1 VKAFATLYSELDATN
16 STLAKVAAV
25 KRYLA
30 QAPPAD
36 AAWAVHFLSGG
47 RLKRLVGGA
56 QLRQWLPDVAGYPS
70 WLVEESYAA
79 VGDLAETV
87 SLLSAGNADD
97 APEASLADWVEERLL
112 PLHEADPDTRRERI
126 TGWWRALP
134 PAQVFLLTKLLTG
147 ALRVGV
153 SQTLLARAVAELAGV
168 PKAVIQHRLMG
179 HWRPSAE
186 AWDALLD
193 PAGEDEDR
201 SRPYPFFLASPLE
214 REPAGLGDPSEWLA
228 EWKWDGIRAQV
239 VVRGD
244 VFIWTRGEELVTG
257 RYPEVAA
264 AAAKLGERCALDG
277 ELLAW
282 RDGVLPFGQLQRR
295 IGRKRVGKKLLAD
308 VPVVFM
314 AYDLL
319 EAGGEDVRG
328 KPLHERRAVLDALVA
343 DRDPSLRVSP
353 LVPADSWPQLAARR
367 EESRARGVEGL
378 MLKARGSVYGAGRE
392 RGAWWKWKVAP
403 YTVDA
408 VMIYAQAGHGRRASL
423 FTDYTFAV
431 WQGGELVPLAKA
443 YSGLDDGEIRELDRW
458 IRRNTLER
466 FGPVRSVR
474 AEQVFELAF
483 EGINVSSRHKS
494 GIAVRFPRI
503 QRWRRDKEPAE
514 ADRLD
519 ALKALLRSAEP

>member
-1 VKAFATLYSELDATN
+1 MKDFAALYAELDATN
-16 STLAKVAAV
+16 SILAKVAAV
-25 KRYLA
+25 QRYLTD
-30 QAPPAD
+30 APPPD
-36 AAWAVHFLSGG
+36 AAWAVYFLSGG

-56 QLRQWLPDVAGYPS
+56 QLRHWLPEAAGYPG
-70 WLVEESYAA
+70 WLVDESYAA

-87 SLLSAGNADD
+87 SLLTGPGSDD
-97 APEASLADWVEERLL
+97 LPDPGLAHWVEERLL
-112 PLHEADPDTRRERI
+112 PLHEAAPETRRDRI

-134 PAQVFLLTKLLTG
+134 PAQVFVLTKLLTG

-153 SQTLLARAVAELAGV
+153 SQTLVARAVAGLAGV

-179 HWRPSAE
+179 RWQPTAD
-186 AWDALLD
+186 AWAALLD
-193 PAGEDEDR
+193 PAGADEDR

-214 REPAGLGDPSEWLA
+214 SEPADLGDRYAWLA

-239 VVRGD
+239 VVRGE
-244 VFIWTRGEELVTG
+244 VFIWTRGEELVSG

-264 AAAKLGERCALDG
+264 AAARLDGRYVLDG

-295 IGRKRVGKKLLAD
+295 IGRKKAGRKLLAD
-308 VPVVFM
+308 VPVIFM

-319 EAGGEDVRG
+319 EAGGDDLRG
-328 KPLHERRAVLDALVA
+328 KPLHERRAALESLVGN
-343 DRDPSLRVSP
+343 RDPSLRVSP
-353 LVPADSWPQLAARR
+353 RVAADTWADLAACR
-367 EESRARGVEGL
+367 EESRRRGVEGL
-378 MLKARGSVYGAGRE
+378 MLKAQGSLYGTGRQ

-403 YTVDA
+403 HTVDA
-408 VMIYAQAGHGRRASL
+408 VMIYAQAGHGRLASL

-431 WQGGELVPLAKA
+431 WKDGELVPLAKA

-458 IRRNTLER
+458 IRRNTVER

-483 EGINVSSRHKS
+483 EGINASSRHKS
-494 GIAVRFPRI
+494 GLAVRFPRI
-503 QRWRRDKEPAE
+503 RRWRRDLSAAD
-514 ADRLD
+514 ADRLED
-519 ALKALLRSAEP
+519 VRRLMAPSEG